1 MPQEVQIVPSY
12 LHPHVMTVINDNTI
26 FEDSANTVDNN
37 VKFIAVFMSG
47 QGIDNKFIKKD
58 QLKDFKRTYGEQ
70 NFAKYGQ
77 PQAMPYVLLTAGNAT
92 VYCMRVMPEDAC
104 YANAIISM
112 LYKKDTE
119 TGKFIIK
126 YTSEYATDVQDK
138 TILEIK
144 AASVQTEEPDADGF
158 IKVPLGYICMAGRGD
173 YGNKFRIRI
182 SNDYDYEKNY
192 GIKMYDFEA
201 ISALDGLS
209 KVATYVGGIVTSPQ
223 YNSSTLITDVI
234 DEQEVGSS
242 YFDIKIFEENVEAVY
257 KEFVTFYNGLADEL
271 KDDVLPSIDEFD
283 PLFGL
288 HLVST
293 SLHKNIQIDTSDEDA
308 ILLDSPDGI
317 PLAGGSDGAFA
328 EGTDPTIREEAITKA
343 YSNAFEGVLD
353 KQILSPRRIP
363 ADVLLDANYPYE
375 AKESLC
381 NLANA
386 REDALLYLDAGIIN
400 NVAEIDNVIAEYA
413 MFNTRNITKDF
424 QHYQIRDSITKKK
437 VNVTTT
443 YFYAQNIANHFKIYG
458 NHVPFVKKYCTLS
471 GHIKNSMLPAIEL
484 IDMDLKEKLYENRF
498 NYFESI
504 AEDTF
509 VKACQNTSQNYNS
522 DLLEENNM
530 HVLFELKRGLER
542 DANERLYNFADPDD
556 RKQFAEYE
564 NAKYATW
571 IGRKL
576 MSLSIEFD
584 MNAWE
589 AERSIL
595 HCYVAVTFRTLN
607 KRTIIEIDVNKRD
620 FGA

>member
-1 MPQEVQIVPSY
+1 MPQAIQIVPSY
-12 LHPHVMTVINDNTI
+12 LHSHVMTVINDNTI
-26 FEDSANTVDNN
+26 FEDSANKTDNN
-37 VKFIAVFMSG
+37 IKFIAVFMSG
-47 QGIDNKFIKKD
+47 QGIDNKFVKKD
-58 QLKDFKRTYGEQ
+58 DLVDFKRTFGTQ
-70 NFAKYGQ
+70 DFGKYGQ
-77 PQAMPYVLLTAGNAT
+77 PQAMPFALLTAGNAT
-92 VYCMRVMPEDAC
+92 VYCMRVMPEDAT

-112 LYKKDTE
+112 LYKKDVT

-126 YTSEYATDVQDK
+126 YTSEYATDIASTSV
-138 TILEIK
+138 LELK
-144 AASVQTEEPDADGF
+144 AASVGTDEPDADGF

-173 YGNKFRIRI
+173 YGNKFRARI
-182 SNDYDYEKNY
+182 SNDYDYEKSY

-201 ISALDGLS
+201 ISAIDGLS
-209 KVATYVGGIVTSPQ
+209 KVATYVGSIVTSPQ
-223 YNSSTLITDVI
+223 YNASTLITDVI

-257 KEFVTFYNGLADEL
+257 KEFVDFYNSLDASL
-271 KDDVLPSIDEFD
+271 QDDVLPAIDEFD

-288 HLVST
+288 HLVSVNA
-293 SLHKNIQIDTSDEDA
+293 HKNIEIDTTSADA
-308 ILLDSPDGI
+308 ISLDNPDGI

-328 EGTDPTIREEAITKA
+328 EGGDPTLREEAIAKA
-343 YSNAFEGVLD
+343 YSDAFEGVLD

-375 AKESLC
+375 AKESLAK
-381 NLANA
+381 LANS
-386 REDALLYLDAGIIN
+386 REDAVLYMDAGIIN
-400 NVAEIDNVIAEYA
+400 SVAEIDNIITDYA
-413 MFNTRNITKDF
+413 MFNTRTISKDF
-424 QHYQIRDSITKKK
+424 QHYQIRDNVTKKK
-437 VNVTTT
+437 VNVTMT
-443 YFYAQNIANHFKIYG
+443 YFYAQKIAQHFKIYG

-471 GHIKNSMLPAIEL
+471 GHVKNSLAPAIEL

-530 HVLFELKRGLER
+530 HVLYELKRGLER
-542 DANERLYNFADPDD
+542 DANERLYNFADPED

-571 IGRKL
+571 LGKKV

-584 MNAWE
+584 MNEWE

-595 HCYVAVTFRTLN
+595 HCYVAVVFRTLN

-620 FGA
+620 FSA